1 MLRSHS
7 ILPSSGATTLVERV
21 AKQDGVRRI
30 ASLIAEPGQHVHI
43 TGLRGSSPVL
53 VVESLRQSLGRPVVV
68 CCTDEE
74 AARDAASD
82 LGTISTAR
90 IDVFPEKDIFP
101 QPFEHK
107 ENLTVRGGRNACLD
121 RISRDEVD
129 IVVTSLPGFL
139 GKTIPAAALSER
151 ARVCSVGER
160 LDREE
165 LIEHLV
171 SVGYEGVQAI
181 DELGQFAVRGSIID
195 IFDPSWEHPVRLE
208 LSDDELV
215 SIRVFDID
223 SQRSVDKKE
232 SVRVLPATGVMVDE
246 DTLTSLGNHLRE
258 RGVAEK
264 TAGDIVQEIEHH
276 RFSYLLGRYAPAMGM
291 TGTLLDY
298 FATPPMIFF
307 WDESGIAEARE
318 TLDIEF
324 EKFRKTSGEY
334 PLLSID
340 DYILATDF
348 YRSYEVSCVH
358 LWSLPAQVARAA
370 GAPATGAT
378 VAPGEERERPRKMIT
393 FQTGEHPSVM
403 GRIDSLVILIRRLRH
418 KGVDVL
424 VFSDSETQR
433 ERFADLLEDDEQHV
447 HLPVGW
453 VTSGFVWEQAGIA
466 VFTDHEIFHRL
477 LPRPTQRRKVRRTQR
492 YSHDHLQAGDFV
504 VHVDYGIGRYIGL
517 EKIAVDRG
525 ETECLSLRY
534 QGNDRIFVPV
544 DQMPFVEKYVG
555 KEGVVPTLDRLGSSK
570 WQRTKAKT
578 KKALEEVARDMIRVH
593 AEREIAERRPFGPD
607 THWQKELEASF
618 PFEETTHQ
626 LRAAREIK
634 SDMESAKPMDR
645 LVCGDV
651 GFGKTEVAI
660 RAAFKAVNEGRQ
672 AAVLVPTT
680 VLALQHH
687 RTFSERMAPFPV
699 RVEMLSRFRTT
710 AQQKAIVEDLKTGV
724 VDIVIGTHRL
734 LSKDVEFK
742 DIGLLIVDEEHRF
755 GVRNK
760 EKIKAMKKSVDVL
773 AMTATPI
780 PRTLY
785 MALSGLRPISVIDT
799 PPRNRH
805 AVRTEVTIFDEGTIA
820 DAISREVARGGQVFF
835 LHNRVASIY
844 SMQAFLERLLPDVR
858 FGVGHGQ
865 MSERELEKTI
875 VAFVDK
881 EIDVLVSTTIIESGL
896 DFPNVNTI
904 IINRADRFGLAD
916 LYQLRGRVGRRERQA
931 FAYMLVPRNFS
942 VTESAS
948 RRLQAM
954 EEFIELGSGYR
965 LAMRDLEIRGAGNIL
980 GVEQHGQLVAVGFDL
995 YCKMLKEAV
1004 ESLQGRQKT
1013 DQPQCRIETRWRTFL
1028 PDSYVEDQ
1036 NERMALYRRLAR
1048 IEDPG
1053 DIDEL
1058 EDELI
1063 DRFGSP
1069 PAEAI
1074 KLLGLTRIKL
1084 KATALGVALIQFKT
1098 GRIVIEFQPGKALGP
1113 ELCASLVETFEGR
1126 VLFKSGATFGLTLTH
1141 GGSTDWLDEAGKL
1154 LSVAWMYG
1162 NGEDSDARR
1171 PT

>member
-1 MLRSHS
+1 M
-7 ILPSSGATTLVERV
+7 
-21 AKQDGVRRI
+21 
-30 ASLIAEPGQHVHI
+30 
-43 TGLRGSSPVL
+43 
-53 VVESLRQSLGRPVVV
+53 
-68 CCTDEE
+68 
-74 AARDAASD
+74 
-82 LGTISTAR
+82 
-90 IDVFPEKDIFP
+90 
-101 QPFEHK
+101 
-107 ENLTVRGGRNACLD
+107 
-121 RISRDEVD
+121 
-129 IVVTSLPGFL
+129 
-139 GKTIPAAALSER
+139 
-151 ARVCSVGER
+151 
-160 LDREE
+160 
-165 LIEHLV
+165 
-171 SVGYEGVQAI
+171 
-181 DELGQFAVRGSIID
+181 
-195 IFDPSWEHPVRLE
+195 
-208 LSDDELV
+208 
-215 SIRVFDID
+215 
-223 SQRSVDKKE
+223 
-232 SVRVLPATGVMVDE
+232 
-246 DTLTSLGNHLRE
+246 
-258 RGVAEK
+258 
-264 TAGDIVQEIEHH
+264 
-276 RFSYLLGRYAPAMGM
+276 
-291 TGTLLDY
+291 
-298 FATPPMIFF
+298 
-307 WDESGIAEARE
+307 
-318 TLDIEF
+318 
-324 EKFRKTSGEY
+324 
-334 PLLSID
+334 PL
-340 DYILATDF
+340 
-348 YRSYEVSCVH
+348 
-358 LWSLPAQVARAA
+358 
-370 GAPATGAT
+370 
-378 VAPGEERERPRKMIT
+378 
-393 FQTGEHPSVM
+393 
-403 GRIDSLVILIRRLRH
+403 
-418 KGVDVL
+418 
-424 VFSDSETQR
+424 
-433 ERFADLLEDDEQHV
+433 
-447 HLPVGW
+447 
-453 VTSGFVWEQAGIA
+453 
-466 VFTDHEIFHRL
+466 
-477 LPRPTQRRKVRRTQR
+477 
-492 YSHDHLQAGDFV
+492 
-504 VHVDYGIGRYIGL
+504 
-517 EKIAVDRG
+517 
-525 ETECLSLRY
+525 
-534 QGNDRIFVPV
+534 
-544 DQMPFVEKYVG
+544 VEKYVG
-555 KEGVVPTLDRLGSSK
+555 KEGVVPRLDRLGSAK

-578 KKALEEVARDMIRVH
+578 KKALEEVAKDMIRVY
-593 AEREIAERRPFGPD
+593 AEREIAERGPFGPD
-607 THWQKELEASF
+607 TNWQKELEASF
-618 PFEETTHQ
+618 PFEETPHQ

-634 SDMESAKPMDR
+634 NDMESAKPMDR

-672 AAVLVPTT
+672 VAVLVPTT

-699 RVEMLSRFRTT
+699 RVEMLSRFKTT
-710 AQQKAIVEDLKTGV
+710 AQQKAIVEDLKTGP

-734 LSKDVEFK
+734 LSKDVEFN

-805 AVRTEVTIFDEGTIA
+805 PVRTEVTVFDERTIA

-865 MSERELEKTI
+865 MPERALEKTI
-875 VAFVDK
+875 VAFVEG

-931 FAYMLVPRNFS
+931 FAYLLVPRNFS

-965 LAMRDLEIRGAGNIL
+965 LAMRDLEVRGAGNIL

-1004 ESLQGRQKT
+1004 EALQGRQKT

-1036 NERMALYRRLAR
+1036 NERMALYRHLAR
-1048 IEDPG
+1048 IEDPR

-1058 EDELI
+1058 EDGLT

-1069 PAEAI
+1069 PPEAI
-1074 KLLGLTRIKL
+1074 NLLELTRMRL
-1084 KATALGVALIQFKT
+1084 RATALGVALIQFKT

-1113 ELCASLVETFEGR
+1113 KLCASLVETFEGR

-1141 GGSTDWLDEAGKL
+1141 GGNTDWLDEAGKL
-1154 LSVAWMYG
+1154 LSVAWTYS
-1162 NGEDSDARR
+1162 NGENSDARR